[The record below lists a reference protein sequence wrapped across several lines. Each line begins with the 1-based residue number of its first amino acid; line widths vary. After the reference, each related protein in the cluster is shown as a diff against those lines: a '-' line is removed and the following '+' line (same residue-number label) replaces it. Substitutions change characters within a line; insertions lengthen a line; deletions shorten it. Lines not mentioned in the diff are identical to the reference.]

1 MEEKVKETVG
11 FWDRLQSWL
20 QGREGE
26 KAGLSRWALLALGA
40 LGICLLLL
48 GGVAPSKQPTA
59 PPIPSSGAREEGQ
72 GVDWAG
78 EEPVGVYERAYEE
91 RLNRL
96 LSLVEGVGRVWVEVY
111 LETGPLY
118 EYAEKVR
125 QSERTTQEQSEE
137 SQGRVTS
144 EKTRETEVVTV
155 RDDGL
160 RQERPVVVVRRE
172 PRIRGVVVVAEGA
185 RSPAV
190 RARLIQAVQ
199 AALALPP
206 HRIQVLE
213 GSWSEGGGEQ

>member
-1 MEEKVKETVG
+1 MSEPVG
-11 FWDRLQSWL
+11 FWGRLESWL
-20 QGREGE
+20 RSQGGE
-26 KAGLSRWALLALGA
+26 KTGPPRWALLALGA
-40 LGICLLLL
+40 LGVCLLLL
-48 GGVAPSKQPTA
+48 GGGFPRPGQSMA
-59 PPIPSSGAREEGQ
+59 PPALPPSEAGVGGQ
-72 GVDWAG
+72 RLDSAG
-78 EEPVGVYERAYEE
+78 EELPGVEYERAYEE

-96 LSLVEGVGRVWVEVY
+96 LSLVEGAGRVWVEGY

-125 QSERTTQEQSEE
+125 QSERTTQEQSEG

-160 RQERPVVVVRRE
+160 RQERPVVVVRKE

-185 RSPAV
+185 RRPAV

-213 GSWSEGGGEQ
+213 GSWSKGGDGR